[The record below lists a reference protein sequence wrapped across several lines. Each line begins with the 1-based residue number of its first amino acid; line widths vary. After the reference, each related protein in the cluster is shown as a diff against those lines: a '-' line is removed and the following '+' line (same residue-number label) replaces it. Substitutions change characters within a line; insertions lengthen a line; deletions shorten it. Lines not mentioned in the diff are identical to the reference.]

1 MQYYLAGLGMV
12 PKKVFASL
20 KTDATNQIKEKTAG
34 NMKFNRICAVI
45 TLTCAQIK
53 ALVIR

>member
-1 MQYYLAGLGMV
+1 MV

-20 KTDATNQIKEKTAG
+20 KTDATKQIKEKTAG
-34 NMKFNRICAVI
+34 KMKFSRICAVI
-45 TLTCAQIK
+45 TLKCAQIK